1 MCIRVWFHAHSI
13 KTLIISF
20 FILWRGVTWLA
31 GDIVYYFNKKLGYI
45 YIYNHL
51 HVANSNKHLLEKVI
65 KHIHSVLIY

>member
-45 YIYNHL
+45 YIYIYII
-51 HVANSNKHLLEKVI
+51 AC
-65 KHIHSVLIY
+65 VLPIAINTCWRK